1 LDWSK
6 TPDLAAVALLAV
18 AFAAVA
24 RSSQASVSKLWLTGW
39 VTIALHFAAFA
50 FASAAG
56 VFGTIA
62 NFIATAALTW
72 AGLLFIWASIPFR
85 HRRSSRWMLGVLLGT
100 NTLYIA
106 IAQADSAPSWAL
118 TSAAVL
124 FGVLPLGVAL
134 LSLRDVNHRL
144 RWVSVALYCAL
155 AVFLLAV
162 QHRPGDGL
170 YLALNAVLFTV
181 YFDCSLNFLY
191 AYRRGT
197 AGAFVTIAGFLSWSA
212 VFVVGPCLVE
222 LVPNLK
228 LESEVWNLPKY
239 VVAVGMILLI
249 LEEQIEHNKFLALH
263 DELTGLPN
271 RRLFQDRLSGALMRA
286 RQSGSQTALLLV
298 DLDDFKQV
306 NDTLGHHA
314 GDQLLKHVGSVFS
327 NRVRRSDTVA
337 RTGGDEFSIILD
349 DPINRENAERVAKS
363 LMQLLKEPLELGKQ
377 TLRIGASI
385 GVAIFPEDASNE
397 EGLCIAADLRM
408 YAYKRR
414 RGRSGESTRAAQ
426 PSPLPVIEVT
436 AQPQQV
442 G

>member
-1 LDWSK
+1 MDWSK
-6 TPDLAAVALLAV
+6 LPDLAAVALLAV

-50 FASAAG
+50 FVSAAG

-62 NFIATAALTW
+62 DFVATAGLTW
-72 AGLLFIWASIPFR
+72 AGVLFIWASVPYR
-85 HRRSSRWMLGVLLGT
+85 DRLSSRWMLAVLLGT

-106 IAQADSAPSWAL
+106 IAHVDSAPSWAL
-118 TSAAVL
+118 TAAAIL

-134 LSLRDVNHRL
+134 MSLREVNHRL
-144 RWVSVALYCAL
+144 RWISVALYCAL

-170 YLALNAVLFTV
+170 FLALNAVLFTV
-181 YFDCSLNFLY
+181 YFDCSLHFLY
-191 AYRRGT
+191 AYRRRT

-212 VFVVGPCLVE
+212 VFVVGPGLVE
-222 LVPNLK
+222 LLPNLK

-249 LEEQIEHNKFLALH
+249 LEEQIEHNKYLALH

-271 RRLFQDRLSGALMRA
+271 RRLFQDRLSSALVRA
-286 RQSGSQTALLLV
+286 RRNGSQTALLLV

-314 GDQLLKHVGSVFS
+314 GDQLLKHVGRVFS
-327 NRVRRSDTVA
+327 DRVRRSDTVA
-337 RTGGDEFSIILD
+337 RTGGDEFSVILD
-349 DPINRENAERVAKS
+349 DPISREDAERVGKS
-363 LMQLLKEPLELGKQ
+363 LMELLKEPLELGNQ
-377 TLRIGASI
+377 TLRIGASV
-385 GVAIFPEDASNE
+385 GVAVFPEDASDE

-408 YAYKRR
+408 YAFKRR
-414 RGRSGESTRAAQ
+414 RGRSGESPRAAH
-426 PSPLPVIEVT
+426 SAPLPVIEVR